1 MPSLRIKRGTL
12 AQLDAAATASGLKQG
27 EQYLVTDYGGR
38 VAIGL
43 SASTYK
49 IEPRIYT
56 QSTSP
61 TDAIAGDIW
70 IETP

>member
-1 MPSLRIKRGTL
+1 MPTVLIKRGTL
-12 AQLDAAATASGLKQG
+12 AQVQAAAAASQLQPG
-27 EQYLVTDYGGR
+27 EQYLITDKARIAFATAVNVFR
-38 VAIGL
+38 V
-43 SASTYK
+43 
-49 IEPRIYT
+49 EPRIYT

>member
-1 MPSLRIKRGTL
+1 MPTVLIKRGTL
-12 AQLDAAATASGLKQG
+12 AQIEAARAASQLEAG
-27 EQYLVTDYGGR
+27 EQYLVTDKSRIAFATAANAYR
-38 VAIGL
+38 
-43 SASTYK
+43 

>member
-12 AQLDAAATASGLKQG
+12 AQLQAAAAANQLKQG
-27 EQYLVTDYGGR
+27 EQYLVTDYDR
-38 VAIGL
+38 VAVGL
-43 SASTYK
+43 SVSTYR
-49 IEPRIYT
+49 IEPRIYA

-61 TDAIAGDIW
+61 TDALAGDIW